1 MNDLFGELIRE
12 NFYEAAK
19 QTLEEIESDPLLQN
33 MELPPNLKEKI
44 YAAIEEREEKVI
56 KKRPESQT
64 FLVLVFSSA
73 AGRGK
78 IFFDSS
84 LPR

>member
-44 YAAIEEREEKVI
+44 YAAIEERE
-56 KKRPESQT
+56 KK
-64 FLVLVFSSA
+64 
-73 AGRGK
+73 GN
-78 IFFDSS
+78 
-84 LPR
+84 